1 MDAAAN
7 TARKTGPEFG
17 EGGIRIPDHEFCAG
31 RLALDFCNSYT
42 PERAA
47 GDNDRLPNLAAVI
60 AWAQRAGWDLSG
72 VAPASLQAGDLQ
84 AFRSLRLRLWNL
96 FTAAIDGTAA
106 DPADIDALDGAVLDA
121 FSSLRLSAGQPGGP
135 LLWQETAGPLDKL
148 RHAIARD
155 AADLLTSGEF
165 KRLKRCPG
173 DHCGWL
179 FYDTSKNA
187 SRRWCVMEDCGTR
200 DKVRRFRARQK
211 AAADF

>member
-1 MDAAAN
+1 MNAAVSAAA
-7 TARKTGPEFG
+7 KTGPES
-17 EGGIRIPDHEFCAG
+17 EAGGIRVPAHEFCGG

-42 PERAA
+42 PERRD
-47 GDNDRLPNLAAVI
+47 GDNDRLPDLAALV
-60 AWAQRAGWDLSG
+60 AWAHRAGWPLQG
-72 VAPASLQAGDLQ
+72 ATPAHLTAGDLQ

-121 FSSLRLSAGQPGGP
+121 FSSLRLSPGKPGGP
-135 LLWQETAGPLDKL
+135 LIWQETAGPLDKL

-155 AADLLTSGEF
+155 AADLLTAGQL

-200 DKVRRFRARQK
+200 AKVRSFRARQK
-211 AAADF
+211 STPAF